1 MEAQQIDN
9 LFIAPHNGV
18 VMTYYDMLEHIRKRH
33 DQEFNHSIMGL
44 TTGVRMGLILNEPNQ
59 VANPII
65 KSNLGLL
72 IVHLGLHISAFEYGF

>member
-1 MEAQQIDN
+1 MFIPSKNADILAQSIGSVEAQQIDN

-44 TTGVRMGLILNEPNQ
+44 TTGVRMGLIL
-59 VANPII
+59 
-65 KSNLGLL
+65 K
-72 IVHLGLHISAFEYGF
+72 